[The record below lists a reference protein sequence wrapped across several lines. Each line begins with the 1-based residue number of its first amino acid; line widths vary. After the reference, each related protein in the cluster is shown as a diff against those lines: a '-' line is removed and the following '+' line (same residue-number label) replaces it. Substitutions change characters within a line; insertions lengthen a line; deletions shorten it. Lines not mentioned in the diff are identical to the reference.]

1 METFRRAVGA
11 ADDAVHWLE
20 KAFLIVVHG
29 AIFVLVVAGVVLRYV
44 FNDPLTWGEELIVG
58 LFTWMVF
65 IGASAAVRT
74 HMHIRIDVMAPVYA
88 NPRMHWLNVATL
100 LTGFAVLGIM
110 LWASIDQV
118 LQEAGVETPM
128 LNVSKAWFVAAMTVG
143 IVFMILHT
151 LRLWLDMGAAAVYRG
166 EAESVAAGEAP

>member
-1 METFRRAVGA
+1 MEAARRVIGVV
-11 ADDAVHWLE
+11 DDAVFGLE
-20 KAFLIVVHG
+20 KLSLIVLTG
-29 AIFVLVVAGVVLRYV
+29 AVFALVVAGVALRYI

-88 NPRMHWLNVATL
+88 NPKMHWLNVATL
-100 LTGFAVLGIM
+100 LAGFAVLGVM
-110 LWASIDQV
+110 LWASVDQL
-118 LQEAGVETPM
+118 LQEAGVDTPM
-128 LNVSKAWFVAAMTVG
+128 LNVSKAWFVSSMTVG
-143 IVFMILHT
+143 IVFMVLHT

-166 EAESVAAGEAP
+166 EAESVAAGEKP